1 MCGPY
6 VWIRTPCSSSASC
19 ALPATWGRRSI
30 TSTRRPKSS
39 AMRRAQTEPAKPAP
53 TTSASKAVES
63 ARECMSVHGDVRVL
77 AEESLAVGRDLNAD
91 PGAQLG
97 VLTADALRQT
107 VADPR
112 VLDVDR
118 RTARLA
124 QAVEQIGV
132 LVPQHQRRVE
142 ELAGRVGELV
152 DSLARHRE
160 APGGEVEAHRAVDR
174 ERERHRGAGVERG
187 AQRRP

>member
-39 AMRRAQTEPAKPAP
+39 ARRRAQTEPAKPAP
-53 TTSASKAVES
+53 TTIASKAVES
-63 ARECMSVHGDVRVL
+63 ARECMPVHRDVRVL
-77 AEESLAVGRDLNAD
+77 AQKPLAVGRDLDAD
-91 PGAQLG
+91 PGVQFG
-97 VLTADALRQT
+97 VLASDAFRQT
-107 VADPR
+107 VADPG

-118 RTARLA
+118 RTARLP

-132 LVPQHQRRVE
+132 LVPQDERWVE
-142 ELAGRVGELV
+142 ELAGRMGE
-152 DSLARHRE
+152 
-160 APGGEVEAHRAVDR
+160 
-174 ERERHRGAGVERG
+174 
-187 AQRRP
+187 